1 MAHPTLLRLAVMLG
15 IVNALGMMAVTILI
29 LVSQEHL
36 GLSAV
41 GHGALLTAGAA
52 GGGLG
57 DLVCPWVAARIGGQH
72 SLRHAMDFH
81 GVVRIGTNLPNKKVF
96 MSLRREVAEIQ
107 ARNGGRPITDADR
120 ETIALKLKVKVESVR
135 RMEPRVF
142 ATDVA
147 IAPTDS
153 CDPEDDRGSAMS
165 VARGNVISVEGGR
178 RGVERDM
185 DQREV
190 MARIASIVEANFHDR
205 DLEIVSARLAG
216 DMTRENYAE
225 LVGKHHISVERIRQ
239 IQRAALG
246 VIRVQLMDDGIE
258 GVAAVSC

>member
-1 MAHPTLLRLAVMLG
+1 
-15 IVNALGMMAVTILI
+15 MAVTILI
-29 LVSQEHL
+29 LVSQERL

-52 GGGLG
+52 GGVLG
-57 DLVCPWVAARIGGQH
+57 GLVCPWVAARLGGQR

-81 GVVRIGTNLPNKKVF
+81 GVLRIETNAPDKRVF
-96 MSLRREVAEIQ
+96 QNLRREVAEIQ

-120 ETIALKLKVKVESVR
+120 ETIALKLRVKVESVR
-135 RMEPRVF
+135 RMEPRIF

-153 CDPEDDRGSAMS
+153 CDPEEDRGGAMS
-165 VARGNVISVEGGR
+165 VARGNVISVEGGQK
-178 RGVERDM
+178 GVERDL

-190 MARIASIVEANFHDR
+190 MARIVSIVEANFQDR
-205 DLEIVSARLAG
+205 DLEIVRARLTS
-216 DMTRENYAE
+216 DMTREKYAE

-246 VIRVQLMDDGIE
+246 VIRAQLVDDGIE

>member
-81 GVVRIGTNLPNKKVF
+81 GVVRIGTNLPDKRVF
-96 MSLRREVAEIQ
+96 QNLRREVAEIQ

-120 ETIALKLKVKVESVR
+120 EAIARKLRVKVESVK
-135 RMEPRVF
+135 RMEPRIF
-142 ATDVA
+142 AADVA
-147 IAPTDS
+147 IAPTDA
-153 CDPEDDRGSAMS
+153 CETEDDRGGHQT
-165 VARGNVISVEGGR
+165 VARGNVISIEGGQKA
-178 RGVERDM
+178 VERDM

-190 MARIASIVEANFHDR
+190 MARIVSIVEANFQDR
-205 DLEIVSARLAG
+205 DLEIVRARLQG
-216 DMTRENYAE
+216 DMTREKYDA
-225 LVGKHHISVERIRQ
+225 LVDKHHISVERIRQ

-258 GVAAVSC
+258 GVSAVSC